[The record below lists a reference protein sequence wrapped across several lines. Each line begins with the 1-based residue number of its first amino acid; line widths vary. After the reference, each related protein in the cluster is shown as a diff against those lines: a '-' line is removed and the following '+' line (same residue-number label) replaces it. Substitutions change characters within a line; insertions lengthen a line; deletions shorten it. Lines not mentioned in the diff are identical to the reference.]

1 MSKKLL
7 EPGLP
12 RGFEDSF
19 GKSLVIEKKIKEVIE
34 KIFLRYGYTEIKTS
48 PFEYSE
54 NIGGFLT
61 DDLNDFPKI
70 FLHLMIKIEKLVFVL
85 TFQHH

>member
-19 GKSLVIEKKIKEVIE
+19 GKSLVIEKN
-34 KIFLRYGYTEIKTS
+34 FLRYGYTEIKTS

-54 NIGGFLT
+54 NIGGFF
-61 DDLNDFPKI
+61 N
-70 FLHLMIKIEKLVFVL
+70 
-85 TFQHH
+85 

>member
-19 GKSLVIEKKIKEVIE
+19 GKSLICVIEKKSDDN
-34 KIFLRYGYTEIKTS
+34 KT
-48 PFEYSE
+48 
-54 NIGGFLT
+54 L
-61 DDLNDFPKI
+61 
-70 FLHLMIKIEKLVFVL
+70 
-85 TFQHH
+85 

>member
-19 GKSLVIEKKIKEVIE
+19 GKSLLIEKKIKEIIE
-34 KIFLRYGYTEIKTS
+34 NNFLRYGYADI
-48 PFEYSE
+48 
-54 NIGGFLT
+54 
-61 DDLNDFPKI
+61 
-70 FLHLMIKIEKLVFVL
+70 
-85 TFQHH
+85 

>member
-19 GKSLVIEKKIKEVIE
+19 GKSLLIE
-34 KIFLRYGYTEIKTS
+34 KIKGIIEDNFLKYGYTEIKTS
-48 PFEYSE
+48 PFEYTE
-54 NIGGFLT
+54 NIGGLLT
-61 DDLNDFPKI
+61 DDLNIFPKI
-70 FLHLMIKIEKLVFVL
+70 FLPLMIKIKR
-85 TFQHH
+85 

>member
-34 KIFLRYGYTEIKTS
+34 KNFLRYGYTEIKSST
-48 PFEYSE
+48 FEYSE

-61 DDLNDFPKI
+61 DALNDCSKVI
-70 FLHLMIKIEKLVFVL
+70 F
-85 TFQHH
+85 TFDDDAR